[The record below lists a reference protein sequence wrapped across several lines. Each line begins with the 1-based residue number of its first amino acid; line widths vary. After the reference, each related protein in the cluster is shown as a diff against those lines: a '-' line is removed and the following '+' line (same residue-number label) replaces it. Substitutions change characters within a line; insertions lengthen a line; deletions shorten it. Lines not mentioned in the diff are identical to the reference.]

1 MPNPIKAQKAELKRL
16 QAALHQ
22 SPNSMAQPQGRNL
35 LPSAVA
41 GSRAGLDTLEAALAF
56 GPGKRHEASRKQF
69 NQTSAQILK
78 RMEKKTLG
86 GSSYRDY
93 LSVAPS
99 RLKNYLYEQTGG
111 SFLFAKGRFG
121 VDKFREDKNQ
131 AMHTTAASLKAES
144 KNAYKWEKR
153 VNTIDSITSGLNTTL
168 GVAVKGAHVFAP
180 GYAELGS
187 VVRHG
192 LTTLMHAGNSLLA
205 QKTAREF
212 KSVADQ
218 HEETSSFAKTQF
230 FRGKQGMSEA
240 RASVLRGKSAA
251 AFLGSVMDVAGTKL
265 STISSENR
273 LFRQDAL
280 SLERWK
286 GVASGRDNES
296 GGESSLYHKASDY
309 ALKEAVKSRFKKH
322 VLGMG
327 TRQERLESEAAET
340 LKHLRTESYQNDKE
354 QKAAARI
361 QAVFK
366 GSRQRAQDA
375 RTTILSG
382 DKRAAAETFAK
393 NYVANRELEQESRG
407 RETLYAAPAEALYV
421 RHQQQQEVAAAA
433 TKIQAVFKG
442 SRQRAQDVRAP
453 IVNGDRRAA
462 AETFAKNYVANRE
475 LEQASVG
482 RETLYKRPVE
492 ARQALFE
499 HKSDQA
505 TKIQAA
511 VRGMQQRNNM
521 DIRTTI
527 RGGAPPKI

>member
-1 MPNPIKAQKAELKRL
+1 MPNPTNTELKRL
-16 QAALHQ
+16 KAALHQ
-22 SPNSMAQPQGRNL
+22 SPNSMAQPGGRNL

-41 GSRAGLDTLEAALAF
+41 GSRAGLQPLEAALAF
-56 GPGKRHEASRKQF
+56 GPGKRHKASLKQF
-69 NQTSAQILK
+69 NTTSAQILK
-78 RMEKKTLG
+78 RMEKGSLG
-86 GSSYRDY
+86 GNSYRDY

-99 RLKNYLYEQTGG
+99 RMKNYLYEKTGG

-121 VDKFREDKNQ
+121 ADKFREDKNQ
-131 AMHTTAASLKAES
+131 SMHATAASLKAES

-153 VNTIDSITSGLNTTL
+153 VDTIDSITTGVDKTL
-168 GVAVKGAHVFAP
+168 SVAVKGAHVFAP

-192 LTTLMHAGNSLLA
+192 LVTAMHAGNSLLA
-205 QKTAREF
+205 QHTAREF

-218 HEETSSFAKTQF
+218 HEETSSFARTQF

-240 RASVLRGKSAA
+240 RANVLRGKAASAL
-251 AFLGSVMDVAGTKL
+251 LGSVMDVAGTKI
-265 STISSENR
+265 STVPSANK

-280 SLERWK
+280 SSERWK
-286 GVASGRDNES
+286 GVVSGGDNGS
-296 GGESSLYHKASDY
+296 GGESSLYQKASDY
-309 ALKEAVKSRFKKH
+309 MLKEQLKGRFKKH
-322 VLGMG
+322 VLHMG
-327 TRQERLESEAAET
+327 GRQERLESEAAES

-366 GSRQRAQDA
+366 GSRQRAQDS
-375 RTTILSG
+375 RTPILNG
-382 DKRAAAETFAK
+382 DMRAAAETFAK
-393 NYVANRELEQESRG
+393 NYVANSELEQQSRG

-421 RHQQQQEVAAAA
+421 RHQQQQEGAAAA

-442 SRQRAQDVRAP
+442 SRQRAQDIRAP
-453 IVNGDRRAA
+453 ILNGDKKAA
-462 AETFAKNYVANRE
+462 AETFAKNYVANRD

-492 ARQALFE
+492 ARQALFDY
-499 HKSDQA
+499 KSDQA

-511 VRGMQQRNNM
+511 VRGMQQRNL
-521 DIRTTI
+521 RTTI